1 MCYANKFSIN
11 TALFMRAVVS
21 LECHWFTGKRM
32 LSHSA
37 YRKRKG
43 TKEEKI
49 RKTYFFFFLVFQIN
63 FKQSFT
69 CNASQCSLM
78 YTNRDSLD
86 QKGIKSTIR
95 MRAGTKLKANAKI
108 QKYKMIFLELKIRKR
123 GTELIE

>member
-1 MCYANKFSIN
+1 MSLVHRQTHALPFS
-11 TALFMRAVVS
+11 LS
-21 LECHWFTGKRM
+21 KKEKDKR
-32 LSHSA
+32 
-37 YRKRKG
+37 
-43 TKEEKI
+43 TKI
-49 RKTYFFFFLVFQIN
+49 RNKSFFFSSFFQIN

-108 QKYKMIFLELKIRKR
+108 ENDFFR
-123 GTELIE
+123 TENQEKGDRTD